1 VRGLGVRAP
10 APVVMST
17 RFDSDTPTHFDS
29 VTMVP
34 DRTGKS
40 GDVDRGTL
48 LAAECDLGVRHSWR
62 VAALTNLLLLQLV
75 AGMASAQLVPAPDA
89 CAVDAAE
96 HQAAP
101 SEASKTLERGNE
113 LALRGETDAALS
125 VYAASEEIASQAGEA
140 QIALFAGANAARSK
154 LEAGHPGGVE
164 KQLDSLLASAES
176 VSDPRT
182 RARVRLHL
190 GRSYAKLGRGRRA
203 AKVFG
208 EASRDA
214 HDAGASR
221 LESYA
226 LGYLGELYE
235 EKARYEDALALARR
249 ALFAA
254 QRADAPD
261 ALYRWQWQ
269 LARIQH
275 ATGDLEAAIVAYR
288 QAVSTLGA
296 ARELVGADVE
306 PLYVSFVDLLLARAA
321 SADGEVRQSLLA
333 EARDSLEDLKA
344 AELRDYFHDAC
355 LDAQRKAAPDTVP
368 GALVVY
374 PILLPD
380 RIELVVSQNG
390 QLTSHVVPVDRET
403 ITDEV
408 HAFRRALEKRTTRE
422 YLRPARQ
429 LYDWL
434 IRPLEPALARGDVD
448 TLVFVPGGP
457 LRTIPLSALHDGE
470 RGEFLIEKV
479 PVAITPGLTLTDP
492 KPIDRGAVRLLAA
505 GISEAVQGYPALEN
519 VPREIEAVHALYG
532 GERLMDEKFVV
543 ERFEEKVSERPYSI
557 VHIASHGEFTADASE
572 SFLVAY
578 DGKLSMDRLAELVAT
593 TRFREDQPLELLTL
607 SACQTAAGDERA
619 ALGLAGIA
627 VRAGAR
633 SALATL
639 WSVNDQASADLVTEF
654 YTQLE
659 NPGVSRAEALQ
670 RAQVKLLHIRH
681 YRHPVYWAP
690 FLMINS
696 WL

>member
-1 VRGLGVRAP
+1 
-10 APVVMST
+10 M
-17 RFDSDTPTHFDS
+17 
-29 VTMVP
+29 
-34 DRTGKS
+34 
-40 GDVDRGTL
+40 DRGAL
-48 LAAECDLGVRHSWR
+48 LAAECDFRVKHASR
-62 VAALTNLLLLQLV
+62 VAALTSLLLLQLV
-75 AGMASAQLVPAPDA
+75 AGMASAQPAPPPDA
-89 CAVDAAE
+89 CAADAARQ
-96 HQAAP
+96 QAAP
-101 SEASKTLERGNE
+101 SEASQALGRGNE
-113 LALRGETDAALS
+113 LFMRGETDAALGA
-125 VYAASEEIASQAGEA
+125 YAASEERANETGEA
-140 QIALFAGANAARSK
+140 EIALFAGANAARSK
-154 LEAGHPGGVE
+154 LEAGQFGGVE
-164 KQLDSLLASAES
+164 EQLDSLLAAAEGLG
-176 VSDPRT
+176 DPRN

-203 AKVFG
+203 AKVFD

-214 HDAGASR
+214 RAAGAPR

-235 EKARYEDALALARR
+235 EEARYEEALTLSRR

-254 QRADAPD
+254 QRADAAD

-275 ATGDLEAAIVAYR
+275 AAGDREAAIVAYR

-296 ARELVGADVE
+296 ARELAGAGVE

-321 SADGEVRQSLLA
+321 GADGEARQSLLA
-333 EARDSLEDLKA
+333 EARNALEDMKA

-380 RIELVVSQNG
+380 RVELVVSQGG
-390 QLTSHVVPVDRET
+390 QLTSHVVPVDRQT

-408 HAFRRALEKRTTRE
+408 RAFRHMLEKRTTRQ

-448 TLVFVPGGP
+448 TLIFVPGGV
-457 LRTIPLSALHDGE
+457 LRTVPLAALHDGE
-470 RGEFLIEKV
+470 RGEFLIEKI

-492 KPIDRGAVRLLAA
+492 KPIDRGAVRMLAA
-505 GISEAVQGYPALEN
+505 GISEAVQGYPTLEN
-519 VPREIEAVHALYG
+519 VPREIEAVHGLFG

-543 ERFEEKVSERPYSI
+543 ERFEGEVSERSYGI

-578 DGKLSMDRLAELVAT
+578 DDKLSMDRLAELVAA
-593 TRFREDQPLELLTL
+593 TRFRQDQPLELLTL

-619 ALGLAGIA
+619 ALGLAGVA

-639 WSVNDQASADLVTEF
+639 WSVNDQASTDLVTEF

-670 RAQVKLLHIRH
+670 RAQVKLLHIHH
-681 YRHPVYWAP
+681 YRHPGYWAP